1 MHFSCLLFGN
11 PVNRLSFLLLLLQL
25 RVIFR
30 IFHLLLII
38 PPYPRNPTLASGYHS
53 MSSGHLRF
61 IRLLPFMLLLV
72 LQMCEIVNAQDTVKV
87 MSYNLLNYPELSA
100 LSADTST
107 RNPEYRRIIQA
118 ANPDILV
125 VQESNSQAGFTG
137 FLNNVMNAN
146 GVVYGAASYVN
157 SNDTEQGLFYRLSKF
172 QFISNTAIPTSLR
185 NINEFRLVHIQSG
198 DTLRV
203 YGVHLKA
210 STGSANEQQR
220 ASEVDSLRKRTNSLP
235 PGTNFLVCGDMN
247 LYGSFEPAYQKLLQ
261 IQSGNEGHFYDA
273 LNLSGTWNSSSFAI
287 HHTQSP
293 RVRSFNGGAIGG
305 MDDRFDLI
313 LYSKAVRDAGGVTVV
328 PGSLKAFGNDGL
340 HYNDSINRMPNNA
353 VSQAVANALHN
364 ASDHIP
370 ILLSITFPSGIS
382 SLPDAG
388 MTAIIPPSSN
398 CPASAG
404 IVKARVK
411 NFASQVLNF
420 SSKNLQLTVR
430 VQAPQGGISTLV
442 ATLNSGSLAPGTDTL
457 VTLPTS
463 ASFSTTGNYVL
474 SGFTTISGGDAVAA
488 NDSSPQV
495 VYPVSYGMSPV
506 LQPVGPLTICNGNIA
521 KLTVSGG
528 AAWLWSNGS
537 TTSSVDVTVTGN
549 YSVTVTGA
557 SGCTMTLGPV
567 SVTVVQPQLS
577 DTVFRETM
585 GSVSTT
591 TSISA
596 HEANNGFLND
606 QFLME
611 GTGDIRSTTP
621 STGYPGFS
629 ADANVFLTT
638 GGRTFIIRNINT
650 TAWSNLSL
658 SFGIHKNS
666 TTSSGTDFLVQYS
679 TGDTVFTN
687 LALPPLPTGTG
698 TATWYYRTVTGV
710 LPRVPSLVL
719 RFVNNST
726 TTQYRIDD
734 VLLSGSSEPQITAS
748 SIGSL
753 CTVDS
758 IVLTSS
764 SGSSYVWNTGATTQ
778 SITVDSGGVYSVT
791 VDCIPSAGYT
801 VQSCNSP
808 VLAVKCMVE
817 GLYLTQSQMIATLF
831 EAGIS
836 GNPSSVDTLELQMVS
851 PLSPYPVVHSAKAIV
866 QSNGQSQFVL
876 PAFTAGQAYYL
887 VVRLRNTIPVWS
899 KQPVVIGATLNSFD
913 FSTP

>member
-1 MHFSCLLFGN
+1 
-11 PVNRLSFLLLLLQL
+11 
-25 RVIFR
+25 
-30 IFHLLLII
+30 
-38 PPYPRNPTLASGYHS
+38 
-53 MSSGHLRF
+53 
-61 IRLLPFMLLLV
+61 MLLLV
-72 LQMCEIVNAQDTVKV
+72 LQMCEILQAQDTVRV

-100 LSADTST
+100 FTADTST

-125 VQESNSQAGFTG
+125 VQELNSQAGFTG

-146 GVVYGAASYVN
+146 GVVYGAATYIN
-157 SNDTEQGLFYRLSKF
+157 SNDTEQGLYYRLSKF
-172 QFISNTAIPTSLR
+172 QFINHSAIPTSLR

-210 STGSANEQQR
+210 STGSTNEQQR

-261 IQSGNEGHFYDA
+261 VQAGNEGHFYDA
-273 LNLSGTWNSSSFAI
+273 LNLSGTWNSSSYAV

-293 RVRSFNGGAIGG
+293 RVRSFNGGATGG

-353 VSQAVANALHN
+353 VSQLVASALHN
-364 ASDHIP
+364 AADHIP
-370 ILLSITFPSGIS
+370 VLLSLTFPSGVS

-388 MTAIIPPSSN
+388 MTAIIPPPSN
-398 CPASAG
+398 CPAAAAT
-404 IVKARVK
+404 VQARVM
-411 NFASQVLNF
+411 NFAAQSLNF
-420 SSKNLQLTVR
+420 SSQNVQLTVN
-430 VQAPQGGISTLV
+430 VQAPQGGISTLFT
-442 ATLNSGSLAPGTDTL
+442 TLTSGNLAPGADTL
-457 VTLPTS
+457 VTFPNP
-463 ASFSTTGNYVL
+463 ASFSETGNYLL
-474 SGFTTISGGDAVAA
+474 SGFTTISGGDAVAS
-488 NDSSPQV
+488 NDSASPA
-495 VYPVSYGMSPV
+495 VYAVSFGMSPV
-506 LQPVGPLTICNGNIA
+506 LQPAGPLSICSGDIV
-521 KLTVSGG
+521 KLTVSDG

-537 TTSSVDVTVTGN
+537 TTTSLDVTASGN

-567 SVTVVQPQLS
+567 NVTVVQPQLS
-577 DTVFRETM
+577 DTVFRENM

-611 GTGDIRSTTP
+611 GTGDIRNTTA
-621 STGYPGFS
+621 SSGYPGAS

-638 GGRTFIIRNINT
+638 GGRTLIISNINT
-650 TAWSNLSL
+650 LAWSNLSL
-658 SFGIHKNS
+658 SFGIHKSS
-666 TTSSGTDFLVQYS
+666 TTSAGADLLVQYS

-687 LALPPLPTGTG
+687 LALPPLPTGSG
-698 TATWYYRTVTGV
+698 TATWYYRTLTGA
-710 LPRVPSLVL
+710 LPRVPNLVL
-719 RFVNNST
+719 RFVNSST
-726 TTQYRIDD
+726 STQYRIDD
-734 VLLSGSSEPQITAS
+734 IVLSGSSEPQITAS
-748 SIGSL
+748 TLGSL

-764 SGSSYVWNTGATTQ
+764 PGNSYVWNTGATTQ

-791 VDCIPSAGYT
+791 VDCIPSSGYT

-808 VLAVKCMVE
+808 VLNVKCMVE
-817 GLYLTQSQMIATLF
+817 GLYQMQGQMKAALYD
-831 EAGIS
+831 AGF
-836 GNPSSVDTLELQMVS
+836 SVNANSADTLELEMVS
-851 PLSPYPVVHSAKAIV
+851 PLAPFQVVHGAQAIL
-866 QSNGQSQFVL
+866 QTDGDSQFVL
-876 PAFTAGQAYYL
+876 PAFTVGQAYYL
-887 VVRLRNTIPVWS
+887 VVRLRNTISVWS
-899 KQPVVIGATLNSFD
+899 KQPVVIGASVNFFD

>member
-1 MHFSCLLFGN
+1 
-11 PVNRLSFLLLLLQL
+11 
-25 RVIFR
+25 
-30 IFHLLLII
+30 
-38 PPYPRNPTLASGYHS
+38 
-53 MSSGHLRF
+53 MSPGHL
-61 IRLLPFMLLLV
+61 PFLRIVSLMLLLV
-72 LQMCEIVNAQDTVKV
+72 LQMCEILQAQDTVRV

-100 LSADTST
+100 FTADTST

-125 VQESNSQAGFTG
+125 VQELNSQAGFTG
-137 FLNNVMNAN
+137 FLNNVMNTN
-146 GVVYGAASYVN
+146 GVVYGAATYIN
-157 SNDTEQGLFYRLSKF
+157 SNDTEQGLYYRLSKF
-172 QFISNTAIPTSLR
+172 QFINHSAIPTSLR

-210 STGSANEQQR
+210 STGSTNEQQR

-261 IQSGNEGHFYDA
+261 VQAGNEGHFYDA
-273 LNLSGTWNSSSFAI
+273 LNLSGTWNSSSYAV

-293 RVRSFNGGAIGG
+293 RVRSFNGGATGG

-353 VSQAVANALHN
+353 VSQLVANALHN
-364 ASDHIP
+364 AADHIP
-370 ILLSITFPSGIS
+370 VLLSLTFPSGVS

-388 MTAIIPPSSN
+388 MTAIIPPPSN
-398 CPASAG
+398 CPAAAAT
-404 IVKARVK
+404 VQARVM
-411 NFASQVLNF
+411 NFAAQSLNF
-420 SSKNLQLTVR
+420 SSQNVQLTVN
-430 VQAPQGGISTLV
+430 VQAPQGGISTLFT
-442 ATLNSGSLAPGTDTL
+442 TLTSGNLAPGADTL
-457 VTLPTS
+457 VTFPNP
-463 ASFSTTGNYVL
+463 ASFSETGNYLL
-474 SGFTTISGGDAVAA
+474 SGFTTISGGDAVVS
-488 NDSSPQV
+488 NDSASPA
-495 VYPVSYGMSPV
+495 VYAVSFGMSPV
-506 LQPVGPLTICNGNIA
+506 LQPAGPLSICSGDIV
-521 KLTVSGG
+521 KLTVSDG

-537 TTSSVDVTVTGN
+537 TTTSLDVTASGN

-567 SVTVVQPQLS
+567 NVTVVQPQLS
-577 DTVFRETM
+577 DTVFRENM
-585 GSVSTT
+585 GSVTTT

-611 GTGDIRSTTP
+611 GTGDIRNTTA
-621 STGYPGFS
+621 SSGYPGAS

-638 GGRTFIIRNINT
+638 GGRTLIIRNINT
-650 TAWSNLSL
+650 LAWSNLSL
-658 SFGIHKNS
+658 SFGIHKSS
-666 TTSSGTDFLVQYS
+666 TTSAGADLLVQYS

-687 LALPPLPTGTG
+687 LALPPLPTGSG
-698 TATWYYRTVTGV
+698 TATWYYRTLAGA
-710 LPRVPSLVL
+710 LPRVSNLVL
-719 RFVNNST
+719 RFVNSST
-726 TTQYRIDD
+726 STQYRIDD
-734 VLLSGSSEPQITAS
+734 IVLSGSSEPQITAS
-748 SIGSL
+748 TLGSL

-764 SGSSYVWNTGATTQ
+764 PGNSYVWNTGATTQ

-791 VDCIPSAGYT
+791 VDCIPSSGYT

-808 VLAVKCMVE
+808 VLNVKCMVE
-817 GLYLTQSQMIATLF
+817 GLYQMQGQMKAALYD
-831 EAGIS
+831 AGF
-836 GNPSSVDTLELQMVS
+836 SVNANSADTLELEMVS
-851 PLSPYPVVHSAKAIV
+851 PLAPFPVVHGAQAIL
-866 QSNGQSQFVL
+866 QTDGDSQFVL
-876 PAFTAGQAYYL
+876 PAFTVGQAYYL
-887 VVRLRNTIPVWS
+887 VVRLRNTISVWS
-899 KQPVVIGATLNSFD
+899 KQPVVIGASVNFFD

>member
-1 MHFSCLLFGN
+1 
-11 PVNRLSFLLLLLQL
+11 
-25 RVIFR
+25 
-30 IFHLLLII
+30 
-38 PPYPRNPTLASGYHS
+38 
-53 MSSGHLRF
+53 
-61 IRLLPFMLLLV
+61 MLLLV
-72 LQMCEIVNAQDTVKV
+72 LQMCEILQAQDTVRV

-100 LSADTST
+100 FTADTST

-125 VQESNSQAGFTG
+125 VQELNSQAGFTG

-146 GVVYGAASYVN
+146 GVVYGAATYIN
-157 SNDTEQGLFYRLSKF
+157 SNDTEQGLYYRLSKF
-172 QFISNTAIPTSLR
+172 QFINHSAIPTSLR

-210 STGSANEQQR
+210 STGSTNEQQR

-261 IQSGNEGHFYDA
+261 VQAGNEGHFYDA
-273 LNLSGTWNSSSFAI
+273 LNLSGTWNSSSYAV

-293 RVRSFNGGAIGG
+293 RVRSFNGGATGG

-353 VSQAVANALHN
+353 VSQLVANALHN
-364 ASDHIP
+364 AADHIP
-370 ILLSITFPSGIS
+370 VLLSLTFPSGVS

-388 MTAIIPPSSN
+388 MTAIIPPPSN
-398 CPASAG
+398 CPAAAAT
-404 IVKARVK
+404 VQARVM
-411 NFASQVLNF
+411 NFAAQSLNF
-420 SSKNLQLTVR
+420 SSQNVQLTVN
-430 VQAPQGGISTLV
+430 VQAPQGGISTLFT
-442 ATLNSGSLAPGTDTL
+442 TLTSGNLAPGADTL
-457 VTLPTS
+457 VTFPNP
-463 ASFSTTGNYVL
+463 ASFSETGNYLL
-474 SGFTTISGGDAVAA
+474 SGFTTISGGDAVAS
-488 NDSSPQV
+488 NDSASPA
-495 VYPVSYGMSPV
+495 VYAVSFGMSPV
-506 LQPVGPLTICNGNIA
+506 LQPAGPLSICSGDIV
-521 KLTVSGG
+521 KLTVSDG

-537 TTSSVDVTVTGN
+537 TTTSLDVTASGN

-567 SVTVVQPQLS
+567 NVTVVQPQLS
-577 DTVFRETM
+577 DTVFRENM

-611 GTGDIRSTTP
+611 GTGDIRNTTA
-621 STGYPGFS
+621 SSGYPGAS

-638 GGRTFIIRNINT
+638 GGRTLIIRNINT
-650 TAWSNLSL
+650 LAWSNLSL
-658 SFGIHKNS
+658 SFGIHKSS
-666 TTSSGTDFLVQYS
+666 TTSAGADLLVQYS

-687 LALPPLPTGTG
+687 LALPPLPTGSG
-698 TATWYYRTVTGV
+698 TATWYYRTLAGA
-710 LPRVPSLVL
+710 LPRVSNLVL
-719 RFVNNST
+719 RFVNSST
-726 TTQYRIDD
+726 STQYRIDD
-734 VLLSGSSEPQITAS
+734 IVLSGSSEPQITAS
-748 SIGSL
+748 TLGSL

-764 SGSSYVWNTGATTQ
+764 PGNSYVWNTGATTQ

-791 VDCIPSAGYT
+791 VDCIPSSGYT

-808 VLAVKCMVE
+808 VLNVKCMVE
-817 GLYLTQSQMIATLF
+817 GLYQMQGQMKAALYD
-831 EAGIS
+831 AGF
-836 GNPSSVDTLELQMVS
+836 SVNANSADTLELEMVS
-851 PLSPYPVVHSAKAIV
+851 PLAPFPVVHGAQAIL
-866 QSNGQSQFVL
+866 QTDGDSQFVL
-876 PAFTAGQAYYL
+876 PAFTVGQAYYL
-887 VVRLRNTIPVWS
+887 VVRLRNTISVWS
-899 KQPVVIGATLNSFD
+899 KQPVVIGASVNFFD